1 MVLLVDDSDIAKL
14 DISPEEV
21 IEAVEGCYR
30 QDGLGFAQDTPRM
43 EIKVKGRHLPHI
55 APGTT
60 SIGMGMAYLDESE
73 LLVMA
78 ETYHFEF
85 HKYISHVLDPETG
98 RTVAVIKR
106 GRAPFGQRAKTVD
119 TGMLRTGAAAAI
131 GAKYL
136 AKKRVDAVGVIG
148 TGRIGVGSLL
158 CVSKVREFDA
168 VYAHSGRRKDAEYAE
183 RMTKMIGVDVEA
195 LDSAEEV
202 VKRCDLLITGTYA
215 KEPMVKG
222 EWLNEGTHISGM
234 GADGPMKAE
243 IDPHAFERAAR
254 IYIDSP
260 KCFSIGEMARAIED
274 GYISRESIAG
284 KIGEVVAGVKPGRES
299 DDEITIFESDGTHMQ
314 SASVVG
320 LIYRKAIEAE
330 LGREAPHVD
339 TFRYN
344 P

>member
-1 MVLLVDDSDIAKL
+1 MVLLLDDSDIAKL
-14 DISPEEV
+14 DISPEDV
-21 IEAVEGCYR
+21 IEAVEDCYR
-30 QDGLGFAQDTPRM
+30 QDGLGLTQDTPRM
-43 EIKVKGRHLPHI
+43 EIRVKGKHLPHI

-60 SIGMGMAYLDESE
+60 SMGMGMAYLEESG

-85 HKYISHVLDPETG
+85 HKYISHLLDPETG

-106 GRAPFGQRAKTVD
+106 GREPFGQRDETVD
-119 TGMLRTGAAAAI
+119 TGILRTGAAAAV

-136 AKKRVDAVGVIG
+136 AKKRIDAVGVIG

-158 CVSKVREFDA
+158 CVSKVREFDS
-168 VYAHSGRRKDAEYAE
+168 VYAHSGRRKDAGYAE

-202 VKRCDLLITGTYA
+202 VRRCDLLVTGTYA
-215 KEPMVKG
+215 QEPVVNG
-222 EWLNEGTHISGM
+222 EWLNDGTHISGM
-234 GADGPMKAE
+234 GSDGPMKAE
-243 IDPHAFERAAR
+243 IGPLAFRRAAS

-260 KCFSIGEMARAIED
+260 KCYSIGEVARAIRG
-274 GYISRESIAG
+274 GYISRDDIAG
-284 KIGEVVAGVKPGRES
+284 RIGEVVAGVKPGRES

-320 LIYRKAIEAE
+320 LIYRKAVEAG

-339 TFRYN
+339 SFRYN